1 MGEVHPY
8 FWRWIERAAAR
19 SGGIHAALKFSAAT
33 SMFGLPPATQPA
45 VRLIGAFAAMVLA
58 AGLAYLAIL
67 VAGSALVIWLIV
79 HLART
84 GF

>member
-1 MGEVHPY
+1 
-8 FWRWIERAAAR
+8 
-19 SGGIHAALKFSAAT
+19 
-33 SMFGLPPATQPA
+33 MFGLPPATQSA